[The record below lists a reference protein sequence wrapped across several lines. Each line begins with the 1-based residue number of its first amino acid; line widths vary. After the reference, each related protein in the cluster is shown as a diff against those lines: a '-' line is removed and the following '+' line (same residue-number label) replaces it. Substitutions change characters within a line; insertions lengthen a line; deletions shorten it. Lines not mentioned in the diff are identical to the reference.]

1 MIGVLLLGQREIGEA
16 LVVAAEHVLGARA
29 LQLEVLPLEHDREP
43 EHLRRLIEQR
53 LAHLD
58 DGHGVLILADI
69 YGASH
74 TNVACQLLRKNRVE
88 LVSGVNL
95 PMLLRVLNYRQL
107 PLAEVVRKAVSGGG
121 EGIVRAAQPPRSAE
135 DG

>member
-16 LVVAAEHVLGARA
+16 LVVAAEHVLGAQP

-43 EHLRRLIEQR
+43 DHLRRLIEQR
-53 LAHLD
+53 LARLD

-74 TNVACQLLRKNRVE
+74 TNVACQLLQKNRVE
-88 LVSGVNL
+88 LVAGVNL

-107 PLAEVVRKAVSGGG
+107 PLAEVVRKALSGGT
-121 EGIVRAAQPPRSAE
+121 EGVCTAQPPRSAE
-135 DG
+135 TG

>member
-1 MIGVLLLGQREIGEA
+1 MIGVLLLGQRELGEA
-16 LVVAAEHVLGARA
+16 LVVAAEHVLGTRA
-29 LQLEVLPLEHDREP
+29 PQLEVLPLEHDREP

-74 TNVACQLLRKNRVE
+74 TNVACRLLEQNRVE

-107 PLAEVVRKAVSGGG
+107 PLADVVRKAVSG
-121 EGIVRAAQPPRSAE
+121 EGIVHAARPPRSAE
-135 DG
+135 AG

>member
-16 LVVAAEHVLGARA
+16 LMVAAEHVLGARP
-29 LQLEVLPLEHDREP
+29 LRVEVLPLEHDRDP
-43 EHLRRLIEQR
+43 EHLRQLIEQR
-53 LAHLD
+53 LARLD

-74 TNVACQLLRKNRVE
+74 TNVACRLLAANRVE
-88 LVSGVNL
+88 MVCGVNL

-107 PLAEVVRKAVSGGG
+107 PLAEVTRKALSGGG
-121 EGIVRAAQPPRSAE
+121 EGIVRAPQTQRSA
-135 DG
+135 GTG